1 MRNILKAA
9 TLESK
14 FPLLAV
20 ESDCIV
26 SKDADITVAFEVEL
40 PELFTVTSAEYA
52 AIHAAWCKAVKVLP
66 DYTVVHKQDW
76 FVKEHYRSRTEGE
89 KLGFLSRSYELHFNE
104 RPFLNHCCYLYLT
117 KTTKERMRMQSSF
130 SSLCRG
136 FIIPKEV
143 NRDTAVRFLDAAGQF
158 ARIVNDTG
166 LVRLRRLSGDEVTG
180 TEEQSGLLEKYL
192 CLSLEDTGTLED
204 IELGDDGVRIGDKRL
219 SVYTLSELDALP
231 GRVGT
236 DSRYER
242 LSTDRSDCRLSFASP
257 VGLLLPCNHIY
268 NQYLFIDDSAENL
281 QRFEKTARNMQSLSR
296 YSRSN
301 QINKEWID
309 LYLNDAH
316 SYGLT
321 SVRCHCN
328 VIAWTDNPDEVKV
341 IRNDTGSQIAAM
353 ECKPRH
359 DTVDAA
365 TLYWAGMP
373 GNAADFPAEESFY
386 TFIEQA
392 VCFWTEETN
401 YRSSLSPFGLKMSD
415 RISGKPLHVDI
426 SDLPMKRGITTNR
439 NKFVLGGSGS
449 GKSFFMNHLV
459 RQ

>member
-1 MRNILKAA
+1 M
-9 TLESK
+9 
-14 FPLLAV
+14 P
-20 ESDCIV
+20 
-26 SKDADITVAFEVEL
+26 
-40 PELFTVTSAEYA
+40 
-52 AIHAAWCKAVKVLP
+52 
-66 DYTVVHKQDW
+66 
-76 FVKEHYRSRTEGE
+76 G
-89 KLGFLSRSYELHFNE
+89 
-104 RPFLNHCCYLYLT
+104 LYHPQGSEPGHGGT
-117 KTTKERMRMQSSF
+117 FFR
-130 SSLCRG
+130 CR
-136 FIIPKEV
+136 
-143 NRDTAVRFLDAAGQF
+143 RAVRPHCKRHGTGQT
-158 ARIVNDTG
+158 APSVGRRGNRHGGT
-166 LVRLRRLSGDEVTG
+166 VR
-180 TEEQSGLLEKYL
+180 LLEKYL

-204 IELGDDGVRIGDKRL
+204 IELGDEGVRIGDKRL

-373 GNAADFPAEESFY
+373 ATPQTSRRRNHSIP
-386 TFIEQA
+386 
-392 VCFWTEETN
+392 
-401 YRSSLSPFGLKMSD
+401 SSS
-415 RISGKPLHVDI
+415 RPL
-426 SDLPMKRGITTNR
+426 
-439 NKFVLGGSGS
+439 
-449 GKSFFMNHLV
+449 
-459 RQ
+459 